1 MEDEYPMRPTKQ
13 ARICQVIVTVLTLC
27 LLTPTLLIAAPT
39 SKSARLQ
46 QQLAANQSKQR
57 KLRSII
63 RAKRAAAQD
72 TKRAVNRANARVLA
86 SRSLVLD
93 LRTRLERAQ
102 IELQRANLALEKA
115 KREFAESQEEASR
128 HLVALYQRGKPGYL
142 ELMLSSDDFGAMIR
156 RSELAQYLMEQD
168 REVLARLKERK
179 EECDRYQA
187 QVERKKQE
195 VAALRQRAE
204 VANIRNIRERNSI
217 SMKLQQQRA
226 EMDALEAELAALERD
241 SNAVTAMLRALQSTS
256 KGRARYNGTRYT
268 VSGLPVAGRI
278 TSGYGYRIHPILK
291 TKRLHT
297 GVDIAAPSG
306 TPIHAA
312 GGGEVIWAGWRG
324 GYGNCIIID
333 HGGGKATLYAH
344 MSRYNASVGK
354 RVSKGDVIGYVGSTG
369 LSTGPHLHYEVRI
382 NGSPVNPL

>member
-1 MEDEYPMRPTKQ
+1 M
-13 ARICQVIVTVLTLC
+13 ALTLC
-27 LLTPTLLIAAPT
+27 LLSQTLLVAAPAS

-46 QQLAANQSKQR
+46 QQLSANQSKQR

-63 RAKRAAAQD
+63 RAKREAAQG
-72 TKRAVNRANARVLA
+72 TKRTVNRANARVLA

-102 IELQRANLALEKA
+102 IELQRANSALAKA
-115 KREFAESQEEASR
+115 KREFAESQQEASR

-142 ELMLSSDDFGAMIR
+142 ELMLSSDDFGTMIQ

-168 REVLARLKERK
+168 REVLARLKARK
-179 EECDRYQA
+179 EDCDRYQA
-187 QVERKKQE
+187 QVDRKKQE

-204 VANIRNIRERNSI
+204 VTNTRNLRERNSAET
-217 SMKLQQQRA
+217 KLQQQRA

-241 SNAVTAMLRALQSTS
+241 SNAVAAMLRSLQRTS
-256 KGRARYNGTRYT
+256 KGRARYNGPRYA
-268 VSGLPVAGRI
+268 VGGLPVAGRI

-291 TKRLHT
+291 TRRLHT
-297 GVDIAAPSG
+297 GVDIAAPTG
-306 TPIHAA
+306 TPIYAA
-312 GGGEVIWAGWRG
+312 GGGEVIGASWRG
-324 GYGNCIIID
+324 GYGNTVIID

-344 MSRYNASVGK
+344 LSRYNASVGT

-382 NGSPVNPL
+382 NGTPVNPL